1 MNSVFII
8 GGIVAAILVVLTLLF
23 TVCYK
28 KCPPNKA
35 MVITGPFG
43 STTVIGKAKVVIPF
57 IQRVDYMSL
66 ENIQVDFTSRDEIP
80 TKDAIN
86 VMVDAVANMAI
97 SQEPEILKVASSKF
111 LGYSTSN
118 IQAIVTPIL
127 EGNIRE
133 IISQT
138 TLKELIQGDKK
149 AFAERVVDNVSPNLR
164 DMGLELTTFN
174 IQNFKDKNG
183 IIDNLGIEN
192 TELIRKDA
200 AKAKAAAEAE
210 IAIAQAQAA
219 KEAND
224 AKVASDL
231 EIAKTQAKAK
241 QEAEAAQ
248 IEANTNIALKQNEL
262 DIKKAELQKE
272 VDTKQAIADA
282 AKGIQAEEQ
291 RKVQEIATANANL
304 ARQEKEIELKAREV
318 EIKERALEAEIKKT
332 AEAKKYAEQQEADAK
347 LYSTQKAA
355 EADLFERQRQA
366 EAAKIEAEKKAE
378 ADLALANAEAA
389 AKKALADALRTQ
401 GEAEAMAAKAKG
413 LAEAEAIRAKAEAEA
428 EGLMKKAE
436 AMAAYGDAAK
446 QDMQLQA
453 LKVFF
458 EQLPSIA
465 KAVGDGYQNVDK
477 IVMLGGDSS
486 KLSGDI
492 INNVTQISEGLS
504 ASMGIDLK
512 SLLAGFVG
520 GKIGG
525 CNEPHIVEVEKPVI
539 VEKEVVREVK
549 VPVPT
554 PKKDN
559 K

>member
-1 MNSVFII
+1 MEEYLAII
-8 GGIVAAILVVLTLLF
+8 IAVVVGLIVLTLLF

-35 MVITGPFG
+35 MVVTGLTG
-43 STTVIGKAKVVIPF
+43 ATTVIGKARIVIPF

-111 LGYSTSN
+111 LGYSIEQ
-118 IQAIVTPIL
+118 IQAIVTPVL

-138 TLKELIQGDKK
+138 SLKELIQGDKK
-149 AFAERVVDNVSPNLR
+149 EFSEKVVENVTPNLR
-164 DMGLELTTFN
+164 DMGLDLTTFN

-183 IIDNLGIEN
+183 VIANLGIEN
-192 TELIRKDA
+192 TVQISKDA

-219 KEAND
+219 KESND

-231 EIAKTQAKAK
+231 EIAKAQARAK
-241 QEAEAAQ
+241 QESQAAQ
-248 IEANTNIALKQNEL
+248 IEADTNIALRQNEL
-262 DIKKAELQKE
+262 DVKKAELQKE

-282 AKGIQAEEQ
+282 AKDIQAEEQ
-291 RKVQEIATANANL
+291 RKILEIKTADANL
-304 ARQEKEIELKAREV
+304 ARQEKEIELQEREV
-318 EIKERALEAEIKKT
+318 RITEQRLDAEIKKK
-332 AEAKKYAEQQEADAK
+332 AEAERFAAQQAADAR
-347 LYSTQKAA
+347 LYETQKDSEA
-355 EADLFERQRQA
+355 ELFERQ
-366 EAAKIEAEKKAE
+366 KKAE
-378 ADLALANAEAA
+378 AEKFEAERKADAQKALAEAIKAQGIAEAEAARAKGEAEAA
-389 AKKALADALRTQ
+389 AIK
-401 GEAEAMAAKAKG
+401 
-413 LAEAEAIRAKAEAEA
+413 AKAEAEA

-458 EQLPSIA
+458 EQLPAIA

-477 IVMLGGDSS
+477 IYMYGGESS
-486 KLSGDI
+486 KLAEDI
-492 INNVTQISEGLS
+492 MKNVTQVSEGLS
-504 ASMGIDLK
+504 ESIGIDLK

-520 GKIGG
+520 GKLGSSG
-525 CNEPHIVEVEKPVI
+525 DTKIVEVEKPI
-539 VEKEVVREVK
+539 VVD
-549 VPVPT
+549 
-554 PKKDN
+554 KK
-559 K
+559 